1 MTHELLFLPA
11 GEADVMMWDSGM
23 TEKSLDDQDL
33 FHKVRLVVR
42 YIPVFVVNIL
52 FAQTHPFETIQQ
64 VMLGGERFPVLIG
77 GHPVNLETETGG
89 NLWYANIIENNSG
102 IPVIT
107 SMDQAEKLPWAVQ
120 EFVCDATVKDLCG
133 RGLLDECWVPRSDFT
148 PTTGQAAH
156 VGGKAGWHPGWRT
169 HKYTGRKQTMLM
181 LKALD
186 RALEMWE
193 NGIEN
198 QGFPLKEEYWHVGNK
213 YDTARSNLSMY
224 INGEGVNTTGCEKR
238 WKQRFG
244 LDRACRMSIK
254 GMGEFTPKNRG
265 YHNSIRAHLK
275 AAPNGYKPDYTE
287 EALYD
292 GVDVLPH
299 EWKVPEGEIDV
310 HAIAIVSTYAASELD
325 HSWVDKN
332 DKDAEEAD
340 NSRRMLRKAATER
353 IAASV
358 DDKASVS
365 KDAVETK
372 SRGLSSDGIV
382 PGNGWYFD
390 AQGSSP
396 GYCDVS

>member
-1 MTHELLFLPA
+1 ML
-11 GEADVMMWDSGM
+11 
-23 TEKSLDDQDL
+23 
-33 FHKVRLVVR
+33 
-42 YIPVFVVNIL
+42 IVVNIL

-77 GHPVNLETETGG
+77 GHPGNLETETGG

-107 SMDQAEKLPWAVQ
+107 SMEQAEKLPWAVQ
-120 EFVCDATVKDLCG
+120 EFVCDATVNDLCG
-133 RGLLDECWVPRSDFT
+133 RGMLDECWVPRSDFT

-213 YDTARSNLSMY
+213 YDTARSNLSTY
-224 INGEGVNTTGCEKR
+224 INGEGFNTTGCEKR
-238 WKQRFG
+238 WESRFG

-292 GVDVLPH
+292 GVDVLPP

-310 HAIAIVSTYAASELD
+310 HAIAVVSTYAAPELD
-325 HSWVDKN
+325 QTWVDKN
-332 DKDAEEAD
+332 DEDAEEAE
-340 NSRRMLRKAATER
+340 NSRRMLRKASTER

-358 DDKASVS
+358 DNDKASIS
-365 KDAVETK
+365 KDAVESK